1 MKILFIGTVQ
11 FSPKILSTLIEQNAK
26 VVGVI
31 TGKDSVLK
39 TDYADLSPNVGGA
52 K

>member
-39 TDYADLSPNVGGA
+39 TYYGDLSLNVGST